1 MNLSEQQ
8 RTDLINAG
16 WAPPTSGKLIIGAE
30 LISEIEAYLN
40 CAAVSS
46 MSRNNS
52 EQLAAELLE
61 RIREP

>member
-1 MNLSEQQ
+1 MELTEQQ
-8 RTDLINAG
+8 RMDLINAG
-16 WAPPTSGKLIIGAE
+16 WTPPTLGKRIIDAE
-30 LISEIEAYLN
+30 LISEIEAYLT